1 MYAYTYVCIHVYV
14 YICIYM
20 YYIYTYITYVTG
32 YDASAK
38 PRVAKSW
45 IQPSQWLLGGTRRIF
60 S

>member
-1 MYAYTYVCIHVYV
+1 MYV
-14 YICIYM
+14 YMYMCIYIYM